1 MLTFIELLLDKT
13 CFNYSIVVYSTSY
26 FSQLIAH
33 FPCIPSCS
41 TEQWNINNTSKL

>member
-13 CFNYSIVVYSTSY
+13 CFNYSTSY